1 MYMPTTNIVNI
12 AQCVHIY
19 TSRKIKC
26 VNIYA
31 SMGIYY
37 MCLCY
42 TLIYVTANI

>member
-26 VNIYA
+26 VNIIGIILYV
-31 SMGIYY
+31 SMLYSYI
-37 MCLCY
+37 CY
-42 TLIYVTANI
+42 R